1 MRVLLPDSSELELPD
16 GATGLDAARAIGPKL
31 AEQAVLIR
39 QNGNV
44 QDLRLPLADGQPIQI
59 LTTRDTEDPDALYVL
74 RHSAAHL
81 LAEAVRKLYPGVKIA
96 IGPPIENGFY
106 YDFEFPEPIREE
118 DLEKIE
124 AEVQR
129 ELKEGRTWEREEV
142 SADEAKRRFEAEGER
157 YKVELVDTAE
167 GEISLYTQG
176 EFTDLCRG
184 PHLQDSKPIK
194 AIKLTSLAGA
204 YWRGD
209 EKNTQLTRIY
219 GTAFFSQAD
228 LDAHLER
235 LEQAK
240 ARDHRRLGRE
250 LDLFHLSEESPGSPF
265 WHPKGM
271 VIWNA
276 LEDLRRRENAR
287 RGYSEVKT
295 PLIYDTDVWVTSGHW
310 EKFRENMFL
319 VAGEG
324 DEPHAALKPMNCPG
338 HMLLFGSQLRSYRDL
353 PIRYAESSTLHR
365 NELAGALHG
374 LLRVRHVTQDDA
386 HIFCTEEQVPGE
398 IDACIEF
405 VKDLYALF
413 EVTPHAELST
423 RPEERLGTDEEWDHA
438 EGILQAALE
447 RHGIE
452 YVIGEGEGT
461 FYAPKIDLHMR
472 DTLGRSWQMG
482 TIQADAQMPRRF
494 GLTYMGPDN
503 VEHTP
508 DRHPPGAARLARA
521 LHRHHRRALRR
532 RLPALARA
540 RATAVDPRRR
550 EPPRGRK
557 RAARADRGRGFPR
570 RPRPARR
577 DAREADPRGRAG
589 EDPVHDRLRRPR
601 VGRVARGAGARRR
614 AVDDEPFRAARTV
627 PGRACY
633 DRVLKEGADHCP
645 SPSRAASSRGFNRA
659 GWTRKTWPL
668 LAAVFVVDEEDST
681 SLVKSL

>member
-31 AEQAVLIR
+31 AQQAVLIR

-44 QDLRLPLADGQPIQI
+44 QDLRLPLEDGQPIQI
-59 LTTRDTEDPDALYVL
+59 LTTRDTSDPDALYVL

-81 LAEAVRKLYPGVKIA
+81 LAEAVRRLYPGVKIA

-124 AEVQR
+124 AEIQR
-129 ELKEGRTWEREEV
+129 ELKEGRSWEREEI
-142 SADEAKRRFEAEGER
+142 SAEEAKRRFEAEGER

-184 PHLQDSKPIK
+184 PHLQDSTPIK

-219 GTAFFSQAD
+219 GTAFYSQAD

-324 DEPHAALKPMNCPG
+324 EEPHAALKPMNCPG

-413 EVTPHAELST
+413 GVTPHAELST

-482 TIQADAQMPRRF
+482 TIQADSQMPRRF

-508 DRHPPGAARLARA
+508 VVIHRA
-521 LHRHHRRALRR
+521 LLGSLERFIGIIVEHYGGVFPFWLAPVQV
-532 RLPALARA
+532 RLIPVAE
-540 RATAVDPRRR
+540 DH
-550 EPPRGRK
+550 
-557 RAARADRGRGFPR
+557 
-570 RPRPARR
+570 
-577 DAREADPRGRAG
+577 REAVRELRSRIEAEGFRVDLDQRDETLGKRIREAELEKIPFTIVYGDRESDASLAVRERGGDQLTASLSELIERF
-589 EDPVHDRLRRPR
+589 R
-601 VGRVARGAGARRR
+601 VESATIGA
-614 AVDDEPFRAARTV
+614 
-627 PGRACY
+627 
-633 DRVLKEGADHCP
+633 
-645 SPSRAASSRGFNRA
+645 
-659 GWTRKTWPL
+659 
-668 LAAVFVVDEEDST
+668 
-681 SLVKSL
+681 